1 MGKVEKATQRSL
13 SAQSRR
19 KKWGTRDNI
28 FYKSKSG
35 KITNMSN
42 YTASQF
48 HSAYS
53 KILGGKSSGSSGG
66 SGGGSYSSSLANKM
80 TQISRRAEN
89 SLKAES
95 SLSKNNQV
103 PSLETLD
110 KKELVK
116 ILSQALL
123 RQGKGGH

>member
-53 KILGGKSSGSSGG
+53 KILGGKS
-66 SGGGSYSSSLANKM
+66 GGSYSSSLTNKM

>member
-28 FYKSKSG
+28 FYKRKSD
-35 KITNMSN
+35 KVTNRRN
-42 YTASQF
+42 YTATQF

-66 SGGGSYSSSLANKM
+66 SRGGSYSSSLANKM

-116 ILSQALL
+116 ILSQALS
-123 RQGKGGH
+123 RQSKGGH